1 MAARPGESFWKTCV
15 LEAIQSYGGEAELQD
30 IYLWIE
36 AADYLGEREKE
47 NWTDGRP
54 MYQNHVRSCISA
66 MTNKG
71 ELVKVKR
78 ARYRLP

>member
-1 MAARPGESFWKTCV
+1 MTTRFGEPFWRTCV
-15 LEAIQSYGGEAELQD
+15 LEAVQSHGGEAELQN

-36 AADYLGEREKE
+36 ASDYLGEREKRD
-47 NWTDGRP
+47 WTDGRP

-66 MTNKG
+66 MVNKG
-71 ELVKVKR
+71 ELVRVRR